1 MARVSGT
8 LTAAIVTPE
17 DMPEP
22 VAMRLARAALSGA
35 MRVFSIVPMPALW
48 EVLARSGTLTPFQLP
63 AFSTVVE
70 HIWSDGV
77 SGDLWINTG
86 LTLYRALTAFCIAS
100 IGGVAIG
107 MADWLSLSICRACS
121 MISHVLAACAASCFF
136 IASDG
141 RRIQNSGI
149 RRAAIYIIPRLICS
163 TVRPRASRC
172 AFKRSRFSWKDCC
185 AFA

>member
-1 MARVSGT
+1 M
-8 LTAAIVTPE
+8 AAIE
-17 DMPEP
+17 QLP
-22 VAMRLARAALSGA
+22 VQEAMSLRALRASLRFGMKASSVVLLLAA
-35 MRVFSIVPMPALW
+35 W
-48 EVLARSGTLTPFQLP
+48 EIAARSGALTPFQLP
-63 AFSTVVE
+63 AFSIVIERIST
-70 HIWSDGV
+70 DAV